1 MNRKLSEIL
10 VIFTS
15 SSLIS
20 FGDHYLTQDSDFG
33 IIFKAIGVSL
43 TLGRGVILTVAD
55 QSPPCLIKYQV
66 AIRSG
71 AVTHYMEG
79 DKNAPQGF
87 LLLQMSSAPTHA

>member
-15 SSLIS
+15 SSLVS
-20 FGDHYLTQDSDFG
+20 FEEHYLSEDSDFG
-33 IIFKAIGVSL
+33 VIFKAVGVSL
-43 TLGRGVILTVAD
+43 TLGRGDILAIDD
-55 QSPPCLIKYQV
+55 QSPLRLIKYQV

-87 LLLQMSSAPTHA
+87 LLSQMSGAPTHA